1 MGGQGKGEILVKGS
15 MRQPRDED
23 SDGAGT
29 AGSRSNAGDDATV
42 VGGGDNPRVLTET
55 TRYV

>member
-1 MGGQGKGEILVKGS
+1 MGGQGKGEVLVTGS

-29 AGSRSNAGDDATV
+29 AGSRSNAADATTAV
-42 VGGGDNPRVLTET
+42 GDNPTVLTET